1 MAYWFFSRDTDK
13 IPSKRENVSIFKP
26 QKTNKYYWFRTR
38 FVSELNFGLIQGIP
52 SGIFKETN
60 VKLNQYFFN
69 HQRQIINGMFLRAN
83 LLELEAEKPIVI
95 LNKDDAEELDV
106 RPLERIELAYRKSK
120 IVAIVNVAE
129 KFIKPGEIGLYSIV
143 AEKLHAKKG
152 KRINVTP
159 SLPPTSL
166 MYIRRKLIGRTLKK
180 AEIMEIVKDVVK
192 QKLSEIELT
201 SFVVA
206 LYNYGMTMDE
216 TAALSAAMTD
226 TGQILHLGK
235 KDIYDK
241 HSIGGVSGD
250 KTSMLLV
257 PTIAAAGLTIPK
269 TSSRAI
275 TSPAGTADRFECL
288 APVDL
293 EMDEMKRVIKNTN
306 GCLVWGGAIDLA
318 PADDIFIKIEYPL
331 SIDPL
336 LLPSVMSKKMAVR
349 AKNLV
354 IDIPTGR
361 GTKVKTIGE
370 ANELAKKFIELGK
383 KLGMKVSCCSTFGE
397 QPLGYGIGPALE
409 AREALQTALTGRGP
423 YDVVDKLA
431 NIAGTLLAFK
441 GLRNPKEKALEILRS
456 GKTGKKIK
464 EIIAAQGGSPKIKPQ
479 SIPVGPEC
487 VRVTSAK
494 GGKVWW
500 ISNESIVRIAREAG
514 APKNKGA
521 GILLCKK
528 IGDPVKRGETLFSI
542 YSEKNY
548 KLNRA
553 LRLTET
559 LDIMGVGKQFNMVL
573 AKIPE
578 EEHEKR
584 FILER

>member
-1 MAYWFFSRDTDK
+1 
-13 IPSKRENVSIFKP
+13 
-26 QKTNKYYWFRTR
+26 
-38 FVSELNFGLIQGIP
+38 
-52 SGIFKETN
+52 
-60 VKLNQYFFN
+60 
-69 HQRQIINGMFLRAN
+69 MFLRAN
-83 LLELEAEKPIVI
+83 LLEFEAEKPIVI
-95 LNKDDAEELDV
+95 LNKEDAEELDV
-106 RPLERIELAYRKSK
+106 KPLDRIEMAYRKK
-120 IVAIVNVAE
+120 KMVAIVNVAE
-129 KFIKPGEIGLYSIV
+129 RFIRPGEIGLYSLV
-143 AEKLHAKKG
+143 AEKLHVKRG

-159 SLPPTSL
+159 SLLPISL
-166 MYIRRKLIGRTLKK
+166 MYIRRKLMGRTLKSS
-180 AEIMEIVKDVVK
+180 EIREIVQDVVN

-206 LYNYGMTMDE
+206 LYNHGMTMDE
-216 TAALSAAMTD
+216 TAALASSMTE

-235 KDIYDK
+235 KEIYDK

-288 APVDL
+288 APVEL
-293 EMDEMKRVIKNTN
+293 EMEEMKRVIKSTN

-336 LLPSVMSKKMAVR
+336 LLPSVMSKKMAVKAR
-349 AKNLV
+349 NLV

-370 ANELAKKFIELGK
+370 ANELAKKFIDLGS
-383 KLGMKVSCCSTFGE
+383 KLGMRVSCCSTFGE
-397 QPLGYGIGPALE
+397 QPLGYGVGPALE
-409 AREALQTALTGRGP
+409 AREALQAALTGRGP
-423 YDVVDKLA
+423 FDVVDKLV

-456 GKTGKKIK
+456 GKVGKKLK
-464 EIIAAQGGSPKIKPQ
+464 EIIAAQGGNPKIRPQ
-479 SIPVGPEC
+479 DIPIGPEC

-494 GGKVWW
+494 SGKVWW
-500 ISNESIVRIAREAG
+500 ISNESIIRIARETG

-528 IGDPVKRGETLFSI
+528 IGDPVRKGDTLFTI

-553 LRLTET
+553 LGLTET

-573 AKIPE
+573 ARLPE